1 MTWTPNATVT
11 INGVDFTGSSL
22 NGVSINY
29 GRTTIWDQARSTF
42 ASISILNSTN
52 TDYGFEIN
60 DSVSVSI
67 EDSDGTII
75 TVFTGTITDVSNEI
89 DASGSVKTTAIQNI
103 SAVGAFAA
111 MSRVIV
117 GTTDYPKEYDDVRID
132 RIFTEAGVI
141 IDVVDTPGVYQL
153 TNRPANP
160 TDAYSLASYYAGM
173 CFGYIYE
180 TTDGKVGYANESRR
194 TLDVAATGYL
204 NIPTNVINWRGIN
217 SRRSLA
223 DIVNRVILFYKNNDQ
238 TSAEDTHSITQYG
251 LFEARID
258 TELEDASEATNIAE
272 RYVSLRSIPQT
283 NFSSFNIN
291 LDNPNIT
298 NAVLDSLIGV
308 YMGMA
313 IQIEDLPVAIS
324 PVTYQGFVEGWNLT
338 INRNQAFL
346 TITSSDTAY
355 SVVPIRWQDV
365 DPLIA
370 WDDVDP
376 LAVKTTRTNLVT
388 NPSMETNVNGW
399 NNSSVN
405 ITISQTTA
413 AAYIGTGSMQILSN
427 VTSQGNYA
435 LTNRLA
441 PSDRF
446 AAAAGDTIY
455 IQARFRRGVGNRNA
469 RLLLNGYATA
479 TSTTILEQFVGSTVT
494 LTSGDW
500 TLLQFTAT
508 FTSASV
514 FYGAVGLGI
523 MATGSINDTI
533 YADAVIAEKNSGGYS
548 PYYFDGSLSDLS
560 ASRNPVLAW
569 TGTANRSTSTANAY
583 FGTIPDTTW
592 QNVDEV
598 GLP

>member
-29 GRTTIWDQARSTF
+29 GRTTIWNQARSSF
-42 ASISILNSTN
+42 ASVSILNATN

-103 SAVGAFAA
+103 SAIGAFAA

-132 RIFTEAGVI
+132 RIFTEAGVT

-376 LAVKTTRTNLVT
+376 LAVKTTRTNAVI
-388 NPSMETNVNGW
+388 NPSIETASTGWIGFNVNYTVSQYTTDAKFGS
-399 NNSSVN
+399 NSLRVN
-405 ITISQTTA
+405 CLAATGLAGATMTRNGTYRIPIANGQTWTIQG
-413 AAYIGTGSMQILSN
+413 YFKNLIGTRNLRIQIN
-427 VTSQGNYA
+427 T
-435 LTNRLA
+435 
-441 PSDRF
+441 F
-446 AAAAGDTIY
+446 
-455 IQARFRRGVGNRNA
+455 
-469 RLLLNGYATA
+469 ATA
-479 TSTTILEQFVGSTVT
+479 TGTTAVESFVGNT
-494 LTSGDW
+494 LTNPTGW
-500 TLLQFTAT
+500 TQSTLTAT
-508 FTSASV
+508 FTNANSLYMAVNLYHTST
-514 FYGAVGLGI
+514 GAINDAYLVDGI
-523 MATGSINDTI
+523 MATQQASNT
-533 YADAVIAEKNSGGYS
+533 
-548 PYYFDGSLSDLS
+548 YYWDGTNTDIP
-560 ASRNPVLAW
+560 ANRNYTLAW
-569 TGTANRSTSTANAY
+569 TGTANASTSTANAY

>member
-29 GRTTIWDQARSTF
+29 GRTTIWNQARSTF

-75 TVFTGTITDVSNEI
+75 TVFTGTITDVSNEV

-103 SAVGAFAA
+103 SAIGAFAA

-117 GTTDYPKEYDDVRID
+117 GTTNYPKEYDDVRID
-132 RIFTEAGVI
+132 RIFTEAGVT

-153 TNRPANP
+153 TSRTANP

-194 TLDVAATGYL
+194 TLDVAASGYL

-376 LAVKTTRTNLVT
+376 LAVKTTRTNAVL
-388 NPSMETNVNGW
+388 NPSIETGTTGWVGLNANYTVSQYTTDAYSGTASLRVNCLAATG
-399 NNSSVN
+399 NFGGA
-405 ITISQTTA
+405 ITSRTTTPAQRIPIANGQTWTVQ
-413 AAYIGTGSMQILSN
+413 AYFKRLIGTRNNRIEIRTYSTSN
-427 VTSQGNYA
+427 STIVIESFSGNSISPTSWAQ
-435 LTNRLA
+435 
-441 PSDRF
+441 
-446 AAAAGDTIY
+446 
-455 IQARFRRGVGNRNA
+455 
-469 RLLLNGYATA
+469 
-479 TSTTILEQFVGSTVT
+479 STL
-494 LTSGDW
+494 
-500 TLLQFTAT
+500 TAT
-508 FTSASV
+508 FTNASSLWMEIRLV
-514 FYGAVGLGI
+514 HSTTGAANDAFLTDAI
-523 MATGSINDTI
+523 MATQQSSNTF
-533 YADAVIAEKNSGGYS
+533 YW
-548 PYYFDGSLSDLS
+548 DGTNTDIP
-560 ASRNPVLAW
+560 ANRNYTLAW
-569 TGTANRSTSTANAY
+569 TGTANASTSTANAY